1 MIFRNFI
8 QIKNICKMKFYIPC
22 DSHFTAN
29 LELPLAETSHTVVKI
44 PCNNWWLRTLR
55 SSCVE
60 MFYKKGAPE
69 NFAKISG
76 KNLCQ
81 LHFNKVTGQQS
92 INLQLYQKKKK
103 KIHRPCVFLWILILK
118 YFQQFF
124 FYKTL
129 PSDCFCTLE
138 FGIWQSPIVEYQQT
152 DISGLDI

>member
-103 KIHRPCVFLWILILK
+103 KKYIDHVFSCEFWFWNI
-118 YFQQFF
+118 FNNFF
-124 FYKTL
+124 FTKHFLAIASALWNLEYGNL
-129 PSDCFCTLE
+129 P
-138 FGIWQSPIVEYQQT
+138 
-152 DISGLDI
+152 